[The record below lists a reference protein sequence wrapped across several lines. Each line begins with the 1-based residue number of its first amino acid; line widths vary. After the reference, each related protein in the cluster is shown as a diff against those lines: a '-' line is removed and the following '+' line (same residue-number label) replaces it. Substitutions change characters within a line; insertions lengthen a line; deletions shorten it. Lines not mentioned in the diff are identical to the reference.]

1 MGAFWWLRP
10 LTRKFFPSKQVL
22 VLPIALLFVIMTLTQ
37 RFDEDSRDKGM
48 LPLAFNTNDRL
59 SEKGAGEEFK
69 FKNFKADQWNSSQK
83 VILGEDTKPHFQ
95 EVGDHQCY
103 ILGTDFQRS
112 SKGCVCLS
120 GFFGPHCGVPR
131 SAWESHYKKNP
142 KSLGKLTPRKI
153 PRRLIHGLQVT

>member
-59 SEKGAGEEFK
+59 SKKGAGEEFK
-69 FKNFKADQWNSSQK
+69 MAK
-83 VILGEDTKPHFQ
+83 
-95 EVGDHQCY
+95 
-103 ILGTDFQRS
+103 
-112 SKGCVCLS
+112 
-120 GFFGPHCGVPR
+120 
-131 SAWESHYKKNP
+131 
-142 KSLGKLTPRKI
+142 
-153 PRRLIHGLQVT
+153 